1 MIDLHLDDLPVL
13 EQRRQL
19 VELSCELQRATIT
32 RRLDSIQARP
42 GGALLGTLAAL
53 GAKPAVRRIGFA
65 FALMAFRKWRR
76 R

>member
-1 MIDLHLDDLPVL
+1 MRVAARDDH
-13 EQRRQL
+13 
-19 VELSCELQRATIT
+19 A
-32 RRLDSIQARP
+32 AAGFHP
-42 GGALLGTLAAL
+42 GPSPGALLGTLAAL